1 MSETV
6 SYDFDVIVIGAGP
19 GGYET
24 AIKSAQMGYRTACVE
39 TGTFGGVCLN
49 EGCIPTKTLVKTA
62 NLYASFKES
71 GNFGIEGADTGSIR
85 VNMEKL
91 QARKQQVVSTL
102 TGGVEFLLNSNKVKI
117 LKGLGSFVDAHTI
130 AVNGKHH
137 TSEYFIIAT
146 GSDVFM
152 PPFIP
157 VEGATNVLTSREML
171 NLDYVPET
179 IVIIG
184 GGVIGI
190 EFAHVFSQ
198 LGSKVTVL
206 ELMDNILPMVDEE
219 VSKLVKKRLKKN
231 GVDVVNQAKVK
242 FVKDHTVYYALK
254 EKEKSVEADVIL
266 MAVGRTPR
274 TEGLNAEDIG
284 IEFERKAIKTD
295 AQLRTN
301 IPNIYAIGDVNG
313 KVMLAHTASHEG
325 FTALANISGNAEE
338 MDYDRI
344 PSCIY
349 LEPEVACIGL
359 TEKQAAERGFAVQIG
374 RFPMMANG
382 KSLVEGDTSGLAKVI
397 VNKADGSI
405 LGVHLYGSHVTDM
418 IGEISVAMHLG
429 AKAEDIAKSIHPHP
443 TVSEVLPESFMAAL
457 YGRAINC

>member
-1 MSETV
+1 MCDTTQF
-6 SYDFDVIVIGAGP
+6 DFDVIVIGAGP

-24 AIKSAQMGYRTACVE
+24 AIKSAQLGKKTACVE
-39 TGTFGGVCLN
+39 IGTFGGVCLN
-49 EGCIPTKTLVKTA
+49 EGCIPTKTMVKTS
-62 NLYASFKES
+62 NLYASIRES
-71 GNFGIEGADTGSIR
+71 AAFGIEGIDASAVT

-91 QARKQQVVSTL
+91 QARKQKVVSTL
-102 TGGVEFLLNSNKVKI
+102 TGGVQYLLKNNKVTI
-117 LKGLGSFVDAHTI
+117 LKGLGSFVDPHTI
-130 AVNGKHH
+130 SVNDQ
-137 TSEYFIIAT
+137 TYTAANFIIAT

-157 VEGATNVLTSREML
+157 VEGDSNVLTSREML
-171 NLDYVPET
+171 ELDYLPES

-219 VSKLVKKRLKKN
+219 VSGLVKKRLKKN
-231 GVDVVNQAKVK
+231 GVDVINNAKVK
-242 FVKDHTVYYALK
+242 CVKDRSVYYEYAGEETSAK
-254 EKEKSVEADVIL
+254 AEIVL

-274 TEGLNAEDIG
+274 TGGLNAEGIG
-284 IEFERKAIKTD
+284 IEFDRKAIRTD
-295 AQLRTN
+295 AFLRTN
-301 IPNIYAIGDVNG
+301 IPHIYAIGDVNG

-325 FTALANISGNAEE
+325 FTALANIDGKNEC
-338 MDYDRI
+338 MDYDTI

-359 TEKQAAERGFAVQIG
+359 TEKQALERGFDVQIG

-397 VNKADGSI
+397 INKADQKI
-405 LGVHLYGSHVTDM
+405 LGVHLYGAHVTDM
-418 IGEISVAMHLG
+418 IGEISVAMHL
-429 AKAEDIAKSIHPHP
+429 KANAAAVAGSIHPHP
-443 TVSEVLPESFMAAL
+443 TVSEVIPEALMAAL